1 MRLFKMVP
9 VIALATAVAVTACE
23 QEGTV
28 EEGTELTPADTAM
41 TTPPPATDMG
51 MEADTMAMDEGD
63 TLIIM
68 EGDTTDGM

>member
-9 VIALATAVAVTACE
+9 VIALATAVAVTACQ
-23 QEGTV
+23 QEGAV